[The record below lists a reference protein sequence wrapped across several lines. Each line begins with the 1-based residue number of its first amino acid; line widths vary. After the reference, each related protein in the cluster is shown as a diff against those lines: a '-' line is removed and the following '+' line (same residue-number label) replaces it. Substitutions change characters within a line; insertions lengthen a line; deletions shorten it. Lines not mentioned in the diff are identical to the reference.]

1 MEVGSAQL
9 FGLPSLSANH
19 QISGKLPLSS
29 PHPQL
34 IPCLGP
40 LKLQWVSWG
49 RGSFVAWRQCQFA
62 WNGFS
67 LTFSN
72 EPHCASLGFRHLSSG
87 LLTLHFLVPSPAP
100 QAAHSLQSL
109 VMSAPEP
116 WLWGEVGW
124 QGRVEEPEST
134 CSGGRRRQKEHL
146 SAGVGGG
153 GWQEARGTHSGVTHP
168 SSGGTLQYC
177 WGSAS

>member
-1 MEVGSAQL
+1 MEVESAQL
-9 FGLPSLSANH
+9 FGLPSLPANH

-67 LTFSN
+67 LTFPN
-72 EPHCASLGFRHLSSG
+72 EPHCASLGFRHLPSG

-116 WLWGEVGW
+116 WPWGEVGGVAG
-124 QGRVEEPEST
+124 QGKRTGVNLLRREEKVEGAAI
-134 CSGGRRRQKEHL
+134 SGG
-146 SAGVGGG
+146 V
-153 GWQEARGTHSGVTHP
+153 WQEAQGTHSGVTHP
-168 SSGGTLQYC
+168 SSGWTLQYC
-177 WGSAS
+177 WGSAP

>member
-9 FGLPSLSANH
+9 FGLPSLPANH

-40 LKLQWVSWG
+40 LKLLWVSWG

-72 EPHCASLGFRHLSSG
+72 EPHCASLCFRHLPSG

-116 WLWGEVGW
+116 WPWGEVGVRWVEW
-124 QGRVEEPEST
+124 QGRVKEPEST
-134 CSGGRRRQKEHL
+134 CSRGWKEQL
-146 SAGVGGG
+146 SAGVCGRKPVALMVG
-153 GWQEARGTHSGVTHP
+153 
-168 SSGGTLQYC
+168 
-177 WGSAS
+177 